1 MDSDRLGQHF
11 PDGKSS
17 PRESSSCKKLFLPLS
32 SQTSKKDF
40 ETAEKKEAAL
50 YRRQLELGVQKTVG
64 VISQDMNEMPTATA

>member
-1 MDSDRLGQHF
+1 MVKALL
-11 PDGKSS
+11 

-32 SQTSKKDF
+32 SQISKKDF

-64 VISQDMNEMPTATA
+64 VISQDMNEMPTAIA